1 MKVVCSLV
9 LFLGIVWGEWI
20 MFADKRDTYLYN
32 NQTGEVYI
40 RYKKGDKNYEDVFV
54 KMPHGISPE
63 EIKSTPKIPSSN
75 PNKNDQED
83 LKIKKMKKTQELM
96 NDALKGAF

>member
-1 MKVVCSLV
+1 MKFILSL
-9 LFLGIVWGEWI
+9 LFALGVGWGEWI
-20 MFADKRDTYLYN
+20 MFADKQDTYLYN

-40 RYKKGDKNYEDVFV
+40 RYKKNRKNYEDVFI

-63 EIKSTPKIPSSN
+63 QIQPPLKPTQNE
-75 PNKNDQED
+75 KNHQDD
-83 LKIKKMKKTQELM
+83 LKMQSLKKTQELM